1 MNGTPNNGKML
12 TAFLDIFPQTVKAY
26 LFLFSVNFYST
37 FDRAQNG
44 AGSHREHA
52 QDPGRK
58 ERHRVLDTRRPTV
71 RHDRGGQCRRA
82 IAVHVLAGPGAHT
95 GQLFR
100 LQRLG
105 RSGVQ
110 VAVQLSSTGTG

>member
-1 MNGTPNNGKML
+1 MTAQRGT
-12 TAFLDIFPQTVKAY
+12 
-26 LFLFSVNFYST
+26 
-37 FDRAQNG
+37 
-44 AGSHREHA
+44 GSHREHA

-58 ERHRVLDTRRPTV
+58 ECHRVLDTRQPRT
-71 RHDRGGQCRRA
+71 RHDRGGHWQQS

-100 LQRLG
+100 LRRLG

-110 VAVQLSSTGTG
+110 VAVQLS